1 MNHVT
6 SKGAEQQSASTV
18 SRLVDRFGRVHR
30 SLRVSVTDVCNIRC
44 QYCMP
49 EEGAQFLGDSKLL
62 SYEQIEQFVAALI
75 PLGVTRVRITGGEP
89 LMRKGLPELVT
100 RIRNLEGLEDLA
112 LTTNG
117 MLLRDRLPSL
127 AEAGLQRLNIS
138 LDTLSESTFQRLS
151 RRSGLEQV
159 LDGVEAAVEY
169 GLTVKLNALI
179 LRDVNLADVLDLVDY
194 SSARGLDLRFIEFM
208 PCDAE
213 KAWAQSR
220 VVTGQELREIIESKF
235 GPLREE
241 TPSDPSRPSR
251 DFRLE
256 NRAGR
261 VGFIDTVSNPFCGQC
276 DRLRL
281 TADGKVRNCL
291 FGQEEWDVR
300 QLLNESCDPH
310 SVQQRVQE
318 AVLAKHPSH
327 GIAEA
332 GFQPP
337 QRAMY
342 QIGG

>member
-1 MNHVT
+1 MSQLT
-6 SKGAEQQSASTV
+6 SKESELQSSQKAAK
-18 SRLVDRFGRVHR
+18 LVDRFGRVHR

-49 EEGAQFLGDSKLL
+49 EEGAQFLKQERLL
-62 SYEQIEQFVAALI
+62 SYQQIEQFVAALI

-89 LMRKGLPELVT
+89 LMRPGLSDLVS
-100 RIRNLEGLEDLA
+100 RLSGLEGLEDLA

-117 MLLRDRLPSL
+117 MLLKDRLPAL
-127 AEAGLQRLNIS
+127 AAAGLKRLNIS
-138 LDTLSESTFQRLS
+138 LDTLSEATFQRLA

-159 LDGVEAAVEY
+159 IAGIDAALEQ

-179 LRDVNLADVLDLVDY
+179 LRDVNLADVVDLVEF
-194 SSARGLDLRFIEFM
+194 STRRGLDLRFIEFM
-208 PCDAE
+208 PLDAE
-213 KAWAQSR
+213 KAWTQNR
-220 VVTGQELREIIESKF
+220 VVTGQELREKIESEF
-235 GPLREE
+235 GPLAEVV
-241 TPSDPSRPSR
+241 PADPSRPSR
-251 DFRLE
+251 DFSFAQRS
-256 NRAGR
+256 GR

-300 QLLNESCDPH
+300 ELLQDAGDIKAI
-310 SVQQRVQE
+310 QMRVEE

-327 GIAEA
+327 GIADA
-332 GFQPP
+332 NFTPP